1 MASVLFENTGMLPV
15 CDWETM
21 QIRKE
26 LPTCHVTVGLV
37 FSYVGHSVIL
47 RVIPNIAYTTQD
59 FFGGVGGDE
68 VCTNVYTCVQVHTH
82 LSLSAFTGKLQ
93 RGHQVSSSTTLQS
106 PSDRVSHRNWSSPF
120 LARLAIKLQRAV
132 CCVPTLVF

>member
-59 FFGGVGGDE
+59 FFGGWGE
-68 VCTNVYTCVQVHTH
+68 M
-82 LSLSAFTGKLQ
+82 
-93 RGHQVSSSTTLQS
+93 R
-106 PSDRVSHRNWSSPF
+106 
-120 LARLAIKLQRAV
+120 
-132 CCVPTLVF
+132 CVPMYTHVYRCTHT